1 MTKDDFIRRL
11 IDLGFTKHD
20 NDFMKGALVFRQN
33 DKENR
38 FEVFYKG
45 ENGAEDTGPVYSGP
59 VYWYEDLYRNMTP
72 KAMDYYVNG
81 LYETITEESDEKIQN
96 S

>member
-11 IDLGFTKHD
+11 IELGFTKHD

-45 ENGAEDTGPVYSGP
+45 ENGVEDTGP

-81 LYETITEESDEKIQN
+81 LYEAIAEESDEQTQN